1 VSGSKRPRL
10 RVFLD
15 SSVLIAGAMSSRG
28 ASYALLRLAE
38 VDLIDARISPEV
50 REETIRNLRAK
61 APAAL
66 PFLNVLLSEAF
77 PGVAEVPDEAIRAA
91 AQSAHPKDVLILAAA
106 TAQAC
111 RYLVTLN
118 ERDFWPDSD
127 LIQVIRPGEMIKV
140 IREQVDR
147 AGQA

>member
-1 VSGSKRPRL
+1 
-10 RVFLD
+10 
-15 SSVLIAGAMSSRG
+15 MSSTG

-66 PFLNVLLSEAF
+66 PFLSVLLSEAF
-77 PGVAEVPDEAIRAA
+77 PDVAEVPDEAIRAA
-91 AQSAHPKDVLILAAA
+91 VQSAHPKDVLILAAA
-106 TAQAC
+106 IAQEC